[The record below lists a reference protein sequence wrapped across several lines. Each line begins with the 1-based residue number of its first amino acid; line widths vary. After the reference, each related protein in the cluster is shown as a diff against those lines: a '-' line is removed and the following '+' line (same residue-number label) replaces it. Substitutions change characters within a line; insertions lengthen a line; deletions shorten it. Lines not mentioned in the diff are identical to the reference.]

1 MVITMVLGTNLEK
14 SLLKDN
20 LEQLVA
26 VHKFS
31 SVFEMGERLEIDTET
46 TRALLDEL
54 LGEGRLEGIL
64 DESGDRFF
72 SSKVKVSDAPTL
84 PSSPELVFEHPNTK
98 NGLYVAIAGLVTI
111 VMALV
116 FPNISIGSLAFEDI
130 RAVFVMVGIVL
141 FLGGL
146 MFISRRESKKRIV

>member
-1 MVITMVLGTNLEK
+1 MQTSSIDDYLVITMVLGTNLEK

-54 LGEGRLEGIL
+54 LG
-64 DESGDRFF
+64 
-72 SSKVKVSDAPTL
+72 
-84 PSSPELVFEHPNTK
+84 
-98 NGLYVAIAGLVTI
+98 
-111 VMALV
+111 
-116 FPNISIGSLAFEDI
+116 
-130 RAVFVMVGIVL
+130 
-141 FLGGL
+141 
-146 MFISRRESKKRIV
+146 